1 MKAYMHMYSVYLDY
15 PNLLLPSNKLTM
27 PSIGLSFF
35 FLGAVVVSVT
45 AIETSTGNGFTRAS
59 STVNL
64 SPSVTPLSV
73 TTASSTNNGNA
84 NDTMNSTMGSSTILP
99 FTTMQ
104 QGGASSTIT
113 TTKSN
118 KLSKSTT
125 TTKTIKNKRTTL
137 KPTKSTAVDNTGIV
151 VVVVI
156 ILVALGFGVAC
167 FFIRKRGRRAS
178 VDFTSRQD
186 EANIPLS
193 TVEPELPIDAV
204 PQNGLQTFEST
215 EKEPQEPEAK
225 PEIQEEPKAEA
236 DTSVVESAV
245 PTPTPDSSE
254 DKPKEDVVEQSPPAP
269 VEEKTDDEGVVSNET
284 SVESLKEANE
294 NNSNNVDFSQTRDMK
309 RIINFWDVPLNCPV

>member
-104 QGGASSTIT
+104 QG
-113 TTKSN
+113 
-118 KLSKSTT
+118 
-125 TTKTIKNKRTTL
+125 TTL